1 MVAVDKDCNMASHA
15 QASSLLSHETAQS
28 ISQLLS
34 QLWSSGGLT
43 ANKAA
48 PLLSAVPALKTLLQP
63 IAAGVVSDTAGEVH
77 ETHNAYCLSMP
88 LLNAYNELSQLGE
101 WQLALLG
108 LNPEVR
114 AHWLNLAA
122 ARCREAGAMND
133 PQVLVKLIQ
142 QLGNASEWVLAQLEK
157 ADAHP
162 QLIAG
167 PLSQLE
173 RDLLGHSLNDN
184 AAIPALCRLLR
195 ACFTLYTLSEQ
206 TQVLTPIQL
215 IDNTAK
221 QLASNWCRGRLLA
234 LPESLLSEFN
244 LKQPIKSPLKPHADW
259 LLVSQPV
266 NTEAT
271 YIEHFAQQPWW
282 FLLSLL
288 SFVQDAWAAEQRG
301 GLLLTLP
308 AGQNAFAPSQVNV
321 AVQGIDGDEVNLG
334 SLAEFLVQLLNE
346 LNIALYPALTNS
358 AEGTQ
363 QLNRALSSFITEL
376 LAKKIWQ
383 FTEAGR
389 GEPGHYRIH
398 PEFSDACYSLPLAPL
413 FGYKS
418 QHLQQTIKQL
428 AQASYTN
435 KKNARAGNRINLEG
449 FL

>member
-15 QASSLLSHETAQS
+15 QASSLLSHEAAQS

-34 QLWSSGGLT
+34 QLWLSGGLT

-48 PLLSAVPALKTLLQP
+48 PLLIAVPALNKLLQP
-63 IAAGVVSDTAGEVH
+63 IAAGAVGDTAGGVNEI
-77 ETHNAYCLSMP
+77 HNAYCLSMP

-142 QLGNASEWVLAQLEK
+142 QLGNASAWVLAQLER
-157 ADAHP
+157 ADANP

-167 PLSQLE
+167 PLAKLE

-184 AAIPALCRLLR
+184 AAIPALCRILC
-195 ACFTLYTLSEQ
+195 ACFTLHALSEKNQ
-206 TQVLTPIQL
+206 ILAPIQTV
-215 IDNTAK
+215 DASTK
-221 QLASNWCRGRLLA
+221 QLACNWCRGRLLA

-244 LKQPIKSPLKPHADW
+244 LKQANQSPLKPSADW

-282 FLLSLL
+282 FLLSLI

-308 AGQNAFAPSQVNV
+308 AGQNAFAPSQVHV

-334 SLAEFLVQLLNE
+334 SLAEFLMLLLAE
-346 LNIALYPALTNS
+346 LNIALYPALCTVDGSS
-358 AEGTQ
+358 ADDMQ
-363 QLNRALSSFITEL
+363 RLNRALSPIIAEL

-383 FTEAGR
+383 FLEAGR

-398 PEFSDACYSLPLAPL
+398 PDFSDACYSLPLAPL

-418 QHLQQTIKQL
+418 QYLQQAIKQL
-428 AQASYTN
+428 AQTSYGN
-435 KKNARAGNRINLEG
+435 KKRASAANRIHS
-449 FL
+449 

>member
-1 MVAVDKDCNMASHA
+1 MVAVDQYSNMASHA
-15 QASSLLSHETAQS
+15 QASSLLSHEAANS
-28 ISQLLS
+28 CCQLLS
-34 QLWSSGGLT
+34 LLWSSGGLT

-48 PLLSAVPALKTLLQP
+48 PLLIAVPALNKLLQP
-63 IAAGVVSDTAGEVH
+63 IAAGAVSDTAGDVN
-77 ETHNAYCLSMP
+77 ETNNAYCLSAP

-122 ARCREAGAMND
+122 ARCREAGAMSD

-142 QLGNASEWVLAQLEK
+142 QLGNASTWVLAQLER

-173 RDLLGHSLNDN
+173 RDLLGQSLNDN

-195 ACFTLYTLSEQ
+195 ACFTLHTLSEQ
-206 TQVLTPIQL
+206 AEALTPIQL

-234 LPESLLSEFN
+234 LPESLLNEYRLN
-244 LKQPIKSPLKPHADW
+244 QPIKPPAKPNADW

-266 NTEAT
+266 NADAT
-271 YIEHFAQQPWW
+271 YIENFAEQPWW
-282 FLLSLL
+282 FLLSLII
-288 SFVQDAWAAEQRG
+288 FVQDAWAAEQRG

-321 AVQGIDGDEVNLG
+321 TVQGIEGDEVNLG
-334 SLAEFLVQLLNE
+334 SLAEFLVLLLAE

-358 AEGTQ
+358 AEDIQ
-363 QLNRALSSFITEL
+363 LLNRALSPLIAEL
-376 LAKKIWQ
+376 LANKIWQ

-398 PEFSDACYSLPLAPL
+398 PDFSDACYSLPLAPL

-418 QHLQQTIKQL
+418 QYVQQAIKQL
-428 AQASYTN
+428 AQTNYAN
-435 KKNARAGNRINLEG
+435 KKRASAANRIHS
-449 FL
+449 